1 MRDWERIS
9 ELVPH
14 SYGWKPVWYMC
25 SYMCAGLLDKAGNSY
40 ATSSQASMA
49 WVPERGYCQSESK
62 AVEQPGHMGACLWCP
77 HHVWEMSLADPPR
90 CQQSSILGNEG
101 LLPLSGLIF
110 PSLCHD
116 TIVQILSPPPSPWS
130 DLRNGLDIGSL
141 MMLESP
147 SAQTCSLSSHVD
159 SWLLFFSWNPPVVLP
174 VPSQARIKT
183 SNIQKPLA
191 LKHLCHFR
199 FSSIS
204 IHVGWETIHSVTVVW
219 YCHCQLFY
227 GSCKILIKWMKYTI
241 WDRWSIPQ
249 PPTELGGYSDPPQFV
264 VGFRTNKVYM
274 THRLPPHNKASDW
287 EPTPLHTSPRFSG
300 FLLCLLGPYVGLTKK
315 NWNWRWYFSWTRLQ
329 SWLSHV
335 QLWLLSTSL
344 LHLVLMLLQWV
355 KACGKR
361 WAESCVQRVA
371 RFFHVSFF
379 AFLKIES

>member
-14 SYGWKPVWYMC
+14 SYGWIPVWYMC

-49 WVPERGYCQSESK
+49 WVPERGYSESK

-101 LLPLSGLIF
+101 LLPLSGFIF

-147 SAQTCSLSSHVD
+147 SAQTCSLSSHVV
-159 SWLLFFSWNPPVVLP
+159 SWLLFFSWNPPEVLP

-191 LKHLCHFR
+191 LKHLWHFR

-219 YCHCQLFY
+219 CCHCQLFY

-241 WDRWSIPQ
+241 WGRWSIPR
-249 PPTELGGYSDPPQFV
+249 PPTELAVLLILPSLSWVSGQTKYTWPVASHPAVKPQI
-264 VGFRTNKVYM
+264 GSPLCC
-274 THRLPPHNKASDW
+274 THLLDSLVSCCVCLAHTLDW
-287 EPTPLHTSPRFSG
+287 QKILEMI
-300 FLLCLLGPYVGLTKK
+300 FLLD
-315 NWNWRWYFSWTRLQ
+315 
-329 SWLSHV
+329 
-335 QLWLLSTSL
+335 
-344 LHLVLMLLQWV
+344 
-355 KACGKR
+355 
-361 WAESCVQRVA
+361 
-371 RFFHVSFF
+371 
-379 AFLKIES
+379 